1 MQKTFTKI
9 NTNDLVFDHNSK
21 QKGKVIH
28 IDHKANTAKV
38 EVIVKEEVVN
48 NERLR
53 TTKVIFCK
61 LDDLQVTKSAPK
73 VSIDPNRMY
82 HAVRT
87 FQRIFGHPVA
97 DTPKPMT
104 LKRAVDR
111 AVWTAEEVVAEFI
124 HVSASNDEEYR
135 AAQAEFMKRLEE
147 AFDDQLS
154 KPYPQNDTDR
164 LVDQADALGDGYYL
178 TSGSYVEIGIKPAN
192 IFEAIQKANMSKLDA
207 DGNVV
212 YKPDGKI
219 GKSNLFAPPEAD
231 IKEEVIRQQM
241 AAMNKF
247 DKYEKAE

>member
-1 MQKTFTKI
+1 MQKTFIKI
-9 NTNDLVFDHNSK
+9 NTNDLVFDNNSK

-28 IDHKANTAKV
+28 IDRKANTAKV
-38 EVIVKEEVVN
+38 EVIVKEEVVD

-61 LDDLQVTKSAPK
+61 LADLTVTKSAPK
-73 VSIDPNRMY
+73 INIDPNRMY

-87 FQRIFGHPVA
+87 FHKIFGHPVA
-97 DTPKPMT
+97 DVPKPIS

-124 HVSASNDEEYR
+124 HVSASNDKEYL
-135 AAQAEFMKRLEE
+135 AAKAEFLERLEQ
-147 AFDDQLS
+147 AFDEQLT

-164 LVDQADALGDGYYL
+164 LVDQSDALGDGYYL
-178 TSGSYVEIGIKPAN
+178 TSGSYVEMGIKPAN

-219 GKSNLFAPPEAD
+219 GKSDLFAPPEAD
-231 IKEEVIRQQM
+231 IKEEVIRQQF

-247 DKYEKAE
+247 DQYEKAE